1 MLLKKNLLRMFL
13 CATVFSFAGCEYGTD
28 SEINIDFTTGTS
40 SYEVVSNGIY
50 VKISPTLVTVGEEVW
65 IELSHEDNKV
75 VDVTIESE
83 SLAYKKKVKLPS
95 SVNMKME
102 VEGVHDI
109 SFSYKSLGTVSKFGT
124 TITVYQ

>member
-1 MLLKKNLLRMFL
+1 MFL
-13 CATVFSFAGCEYGTD
+13 CATIFSFASCESVTD
-28 SEINIDFTTGTS
+28 SEINIDFTTGSS

-50 VKISPTLVTVGEEVW
+50 VKISPTLVKVGEEVW
-65 IELSHEDNKV
+65 IELSHEEDKA

-95 SVNMKME
+95 FVNIKME

-109 SFSYKSLGTVSKFGT
+109 SFSYKGLGTVSKFGT